1 MLTKEQAQN
10 TDFIKSILSDYF
22 DITKIE
28 IKHSSDT

>member
-28 IKHSSDT
+28 IRYIQ